1 MAEFK
6 VSTDL
11 SVVRGLQITANF
23 DELKAELTQKVE
35 SYRQM
40 VVTPE
45 TTAAAKADLANLRRV
60 QKNIDE
66 VRLAWKREYMIPW
79 DEFEAKCKEL
89 KAVLDGGISNL
100 DTQIKGFEEAEA
112 NAKLDELHAFFDGLL
127 TDETRD
133 FADWEKIKNPR
144 WKNKTYDPVQARNEI
159 HMAVAEV
166 ERSLAALR
174 GYPEPYKSSM
184 LVKYKETGRL
194 TDAINVYTLTKQR
207 EAAEAERQRQREE
220 AARRATE
227 EAERQKAEAAAQAAR
242 AAQELSDSLQG
253 QMTRAAAE
261 NAAQG
266 NESGETAA
274 PTPTQRQNPLR
285 KVVEFRVTAD
295 SASAK
300 ALGAF
305 LRGNGIE
312 YEILRFR
319 NEGDERW
326 TVPAKR

>member
-60 QKNIDE
+60 QKDIDT
-66 VRLAWKREYMIPW
+66 VRLAWKREYMAPW

-100 DTQIKGFEEAEA
+100 DTQIKGFEEAET
-112 NAKLDELHAFFDGLL
+112 NAKLEELHDFFDGLL
-127 TDETRD
+127 TDEIRD

-144 WKNKTYDPVQARNEI
+144 WKNKTYDMVTARNEI
-159 HMAVAEV
+159 QMAVGGIG
-166 ERSLAALR
+166 RDLAALR
-174 GYPEPYKSSM
+174 GYQEPYKSAM
-184 LVKYKETGRL
+184 IEKYRETLRL
-194 TDAINVYTLTKQR
+194 ADAINAFTQIKRR
-207 EAAEAERQRQREE
+207 EETEAELRRRREEE
-220 AARRATE
+220 AAR
-227 EAERQKAEAAAQAAR
+227 QAAVK
-242 AAQELSDSLQG
+242 AAETAVTESPSSATASAYALAIALEKE
-253 QMTRAAAE
+253 TERAAAE

-266 NESGETAA
+266 NEE
-274 PTPTQRQNPLR
+274 PVNVRR
-285 KVVEFRVTAD
+285 VEFWVEVTPEQ
-295 SASAK
+295 SK
-300 ALGAF
+300 ALGRF
-305 LRGNGIE
+305 LRESGIR
-312 YEILRFR
+312 YGALKK
-319 NEGDERW
+319 EG
-326 TVPAKR
+326 

>member
-11 SVVRGLQITANF
+11 SVVRGLQINANF
-23 DELKAELTQKVE
+23 DELKAELTKKVD

-45 TTAAAKADLANLRRV
+45 TTAAAKQDLANLRRV
-60 QKNIDE
+60 QKDIDT
-66 VRLAWKREYMIPW
+66 VRLAWKREYMAPW

-89 KAVLDGGISNL
+89 KAVLDGGVSNL

-112 NAKLDELHAFFDGLL
+112 NAKVDELRAFFESLL

-144 WKNKTYDPVQARNEI
+144 WKNKTYDMTQAQNEI

-166 ERSLAALR
+166 KRSLAAMR

-194 TDAINVYTLTKQR
+194 ADAINVYTLTKQR

-220 AARRATE
+220 VARRAKE
-227 EAERQKAEAAAQAAR
+227 EAERQKAEAAAQAAQAAR
-242 AAQELSDSLQG
+242 TAQELSSALQSE
-253 QMTRAAAE
+253 MTHAAAE
-261 NAAQG
+261 NSAEGGDGAERAE
-266 NESGETAA
+266 NEA
-274 PTPTQRQNPLR
+274 PKLR
-285 KVVEFRVTAD
+285 RVEFWVEV
-295 SASAK
+295 SPEQSK
-300 ALGAF
+300 ALGRF
-305 LRGNGIE
+305 LKENRIRYGA
-312 YEILRFR
+312 LRR
-319 NEGDERW
+319 EG
-326 TVPAKR
+326 